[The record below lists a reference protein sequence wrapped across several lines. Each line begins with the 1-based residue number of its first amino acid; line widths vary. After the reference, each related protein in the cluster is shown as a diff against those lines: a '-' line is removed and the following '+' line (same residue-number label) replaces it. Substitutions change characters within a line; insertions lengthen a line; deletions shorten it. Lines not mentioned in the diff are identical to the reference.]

1 MLVRSMPPRLRGF
14 GSFDRVFE
22 QGSHFFEFPFQVRY
36 LPGPHPLNIG
46 FSVPKRRF
54 KKAVDRNL
62 LRRRMREVY
71 RLHRM
76 TWETQGS
83 GGSLVLVYSTN
94 EILDYDRI
102 SAGLIKAMQRWAQ
115 QNPLTKPPSV
125 QDL

>member
-1 MLVRSMPPRLRGF
+1 M
-14 GSFDRVFE
+14 
-22 QGSHFFEFPFQVRY
+22 
-36 LPGPHPLNIG
+36 
-46 FSVPKRRF
+46 
-54 KKAVDRNL
+54 
-62 LRRRMREVY
+62 RRRMREVY

-102 SAGLIKAMQRWAQ
+102 SAGLIKAMQRWAR

>member
-1 MLVRSMPPRLRGF
+1 
-14 GSFDRVFE
+14 
-22 QGSHFFEFPFQVRY
+22 
-36 LPGPHPLNIG
+36 
-46 FSVPKRRF
+46 
-54 KKAVDRNL
+54 
-62 LRRRMREVY
+62 MREVY

>member
-1 MLVRSMPPRLRGF
+1 
-14 GSFDRVFE
+14 
-22 QGSHFFEFPFQVRY
+22 
-36 LPGPHPLNIG
+36 
-46 FSVPKRRF
+46 
-54 KKAVDRNL
+54 
-62 LRRRMREVY
+62 
-71 RLHRM
+71 M

-94 EILDYDRI
+94 EILDYNRI